1 MEMEV
6 ELKSIANNTSS
17 VATPL
22 TMQQLQEDEC
32 PLSTAA
38 QENVPF
44 FRDEIDNDISS
55 SPQLDLAVRFLYG
68 LQGATM
74 QLPSLALLAIVNDRV
89 AIPPAY
95 LPAYGAIAFLPHSL
109 KPLYALLSS
118 LSTTS
123 SSFEQDRHTKMLL
136 ALLFTASGFAYVGTA
151 LLIPVGGVIS
161 CFVWG
166 FLRGVTSA
174 WSQFLLDKTLIR
186 QAQDSTKETTPDG
199 DSQHTIHE
207 PNNQS
212 MLSYQTISS
221 LFQSQAATNRHLGS
235 LVASIGIFA
244 VFAWRQFQEE
254 RGDNP
259 QLSDAVVL
267 ALLLGTAGICF
278 AVALVVICHM
288 IKPGSAF
295 ELSSYYTTTEP
306 PSSNSTQRKRQPNQG
321 TSISWCFS
329 DYDTLSTR
337 DDVFADSCGTD
348 SSRLTSND
356 LRSSSTSNT
365 TNGTLPP
372 SPLAVPEDGPTQEL
386 SQRGPRSFGIRDRS
400 DVASLVL
407 LQLLLVGAALQRP
420 IKAMTKGPA
429 VWTACMTLLA
439 ICLVGAVQISSCHN
453 SDHGKRQDL
462 LSNDNNDSDNT
473 SDHHAK
479 RPTTATTIQPRRLG
493 LYLMLRHSVP
503 IASILMYSFIYTVF
517 ASEPLFLQCLFI
529 IESAVST
536 FANWVYG
543 RFLAKKY
550 HSGWGVI
557 GLIAVSSIVASL
569 LSLLDVLVVHMANEK
584 TTVDASLRWLVVFVS
599 IVTYFMGQIGYMPSV
614 ILATA
619 NVVSSS
625 DGNADS
631 MDQAREGPD
640 DRHQHYAGDGA
651 LSSEDN
657 GASNTSYTEDERHS
671 GVVYD
676 EGIQYATFVACI
688 DFGAQM
694 GDWISVPI
702 IAAYGITRANNW
714 ANLDRYIVLCA
725 LLRIASVSFL
735 WIIRPTSR
743 QIIRKRRPA
752 TASVRCTVGNLQ

>member
-1 MEMEV
+1 MEV
-6 ELKSIANNTSS
+6 ELESIATNTSS
-17 VATPL
+17 VATPF
-22 TMQQLQEDEC
+22 TMQQQQQQQQQQLMEDEC
-32 PLSTAA
+32 PLWTTA
-38 QENVPF
+38 NDNMPF
-44 FRDEIDNDISS
+44 FRDDSDNDISISS
-55 SPQLDLAVRFLYG
+55 SPQLDLAIRFLFW
-68 LQGATM
+68 LQGATF

-109 KPLYALLSS
+109 KPLYASLSS
-118 LSTTS
+118 LSTTTSS
-123 SSFEQDRHTKMLL
+123 SSFEQDRHTKILL
-136 ALLFTASGFAYVGTA
+136 ALTFTASGFAYVGTA
-151 LLIPVGGVIS
+151 LLIPVGGVLS

-166 FLRGVTSA
+166 FLRGITSA

-186 QAQDSTKETTPDG
+186 QAQDLSIETTSTPDG
-199 DSQHTIHE
+199 E

-235 LVASIGIFA
+235 LAASIGTFA
-244 VFAWRQFQEE
+244 VFVWRQFQEE
-254 RGDNP
+254 QGDNP
-259 QLSDAVVL
+259 PLSDAVIL

-278 AVALVVICHM
+278 AVALVVIFHM
-288 IKPGSAF
+288 MKPGSAF
-295 ELSSYYTTTEP
+295 TLYSHYTTPEP
-306 PSSNSTQRKRQPNQG
+306 PTSNSTAERKQQPYQG
-321 TSISWCFS
+321 TSISWFSS
-329 DYDTLSTR
+329 DYDPLSTR
-337 DDVFADSCGTD
+337 DDD
-348 SSRLTSND
+348 SRLTCNN

-365 TNGTLPP
+365 INGALLP
-372 SPLAVPEDGPTQEL
+372 SPIAVPEDGRWAQQL
-386 SQRGPRSFGIRDRS
+386 SQRSARCPGIRDRS

-407 LQLLLVGAALQRP
+407 LQLLLVGAALQHP
-420 IKAMTKGPA
+420 IKAATKQPA
-429 VWTACMTLLA
+429 VWNTSMTILA
-439 ICLVGAVQISSCHN
+439 ICLVGAVLFSSCHN
-453 SDHGKRQDL
+453 SDHDKRRDL
-462 LSNDNNDSDNT
+462 LSTDNNNSENM

-479 RPTTATTIQPRRLG
+479 RSTTATTIQPRRLG
-493 LYLMLRHSVP
+493 LYLILRHSVP
-503 IASILMYSFIYTVF
+503 IASTLMYSFIYTVF
-517 ASEPLFLQCLFI
+517 ASEPLFLQCLLI

-536 FANWVYG
+536 FASWVYG

-569 LSLLDVLVVHMANEK
+569 LSLLNVLVVHMANEK

-619 NVVSSS
+619 NVVGSS
-625 DGNADS
+625 DENTDS

-651 LSSEDN
+651 LSSKDS
-657 GASNTSYTEDERHS
+657 GTANTNCTEDEGYS

-725 LLRIASVSFL
+725 LVRIASVSFL
-735 WIIRPTSR
+735 CIICPTSL

-752 TASVRCTVGNLQ
+752 TANVRCMVIGSLQ